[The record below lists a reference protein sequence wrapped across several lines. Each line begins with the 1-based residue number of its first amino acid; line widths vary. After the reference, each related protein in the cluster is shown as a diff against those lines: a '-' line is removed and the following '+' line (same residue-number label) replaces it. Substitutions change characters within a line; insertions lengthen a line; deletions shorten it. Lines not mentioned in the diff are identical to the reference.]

1 MHLRTGLG
9 ALVCALAMSSA
20 LAQEPPT
27 PGGASQQPA
36 NIHAPLAEALRPIA
50 TTPAAHAWLDE
61 VDHLPDFAPRTI
73 YAKRTRQGNAAYTQ
87 AEYDELSEDEREG
100 LKAVVCE
107 PGGRYN
113 QTFYG
118 SPLAYLRAIDLGAQ
132 HLGTDDEPFEL
143 EGARV
148 FDLGYGQIGQLRL
161 LAHAGAH
168 AVGADPD
175 VILDAMYAQPGDTGE
190 VPREEGPPGSVTLT
204 HELWPADEGARE
216 AVGGSFDLIIARN
229 LIKRGYISP
238 PQETPAYTQV
248 SFGVSDDEFLSALYG
263 ALRPGGVLVI
273 YTLGGAYSPPGEQY
287 NPAADIANPWDEGTW
302 EAAGFEIIAHE
313 APESDQAR
321 AVGVALGWGSMEE
334 LEQAIFGNCS
344 IYRRPE

>member
-9 ALVCALAMSSA
+9 ALVCALAVTASH
-20 LAQEPPT
+20 AQDAPEPPE
-27 PGGASQQPA
+27 
-36 NIHAPLAEALRPIA
+36 NIHAPLAEALRLLA

-61 VDHLPDFAPRTI
+61 VDHLPEFEPRTI
-73 YAKRTRQGNAAYTQ
+73 YAKRTTEGSVAYTQ
-87 AEYDELSEDEREG
+87 AQYNELSEDERAG

-118 SPLAYLRAIDLGAQ
+118 SPLAYLRALDLGAQ
-132 HLGTDDEPFEL
+132 HLGTEHEPFDL

-175 VILDAMYAQPGDTGE
+175 AILDAMYAQPGDTGE
-190 VPREEGPPGSVTLT
+190 VQRDEGPPGSIALT
-204 HELWPADEGARE
+204 HDLWPADESARE

-229 LIKRGYISP
+229 LIKRGYINP

-248 SFGVSDDEFLSALYG
+248 GFGVSDDEFLNALYS

-273 YTLGGAYSPPGEQY
+273 YTLGGPYSPPGESY
-287 NPAADIANPWDEGTW
+287 NAAADIANPWDEATW
-302 EAAGFEIIAHE
+302 EAAGFEVIAHE
-313 APESDQAR
+313 APESDTAR
-321 AVGVALGWGSMEE
+321 AVGVALGWGSMEQ

-344 IYRRPE
+344 IYRRPQ